1 MKRRSV
7 IKLCIAG
14 TLLVLLT
21 TPFAMTRLQEYRL
34 FDRTRLQSE
43 VGYAIPSNSR
53 ISATDA
59 RIWSLADGV
68 NYSWTIVSEDTL
80 LPWVESVAVHEYQ
93 NTYRAVVD
101 MPDGH
106 TETSYI
112 SLSQDNLRAEV
123 ETFRP

>member
-1 MKRRSV
+1 MKRPSV

-14 TLLVLLT
+14 VLLVLLT
-21 TPFAMTRLQEYRL
+21 PQFAMTRLEEYRL

-59 RIWSLADGV
+59 RIWSLADGA
-68 NYSWTIVSEDTL
+68 NYSWAIVSEDTL

-93 NTYRAVVD
+93 NTYRSGVD

-112 SLSQDNLRAEV
+112 SLSHDNLRAEV